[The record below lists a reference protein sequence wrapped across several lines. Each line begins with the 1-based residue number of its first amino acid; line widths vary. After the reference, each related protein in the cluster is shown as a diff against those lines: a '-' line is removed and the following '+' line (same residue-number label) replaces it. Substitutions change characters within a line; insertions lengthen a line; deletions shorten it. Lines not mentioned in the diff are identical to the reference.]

1 MIEYETTIIVNMLD
15 LSQILDLKCEI
26 ILASGSPRRKKLLEQ
41 IGLRFEVI
49 PADIDEDDILEKE
62 PAKFVM
68 ELANRKAN
76 HIATQNPEKIV
87 IGSDTTVYL
96 ENILLNKPIDEQ
108 DAYTM
113 LTQLSGKTHQV
124 YTGVSLVHNL
134 SQNSTNFYVKTDV
147 TFRELGEREK
157 YAYIATGSPMDKAG
171 SYGIQDDF
179 GSVFVEA
186 IFGCYYN
193 IVGFPL
199 SRFYKEIKEFNDKL

>member
-1 MIEYETTIIVNMLD
+1 MIIIVIMLD
-15 LSQILDLKCEI
+15 LAQILDLKHGV

-41 IGLRFEVI
+41 IGLKFEVI
-49 PADIDEDDILEKE
+49 PSHIDEDDITEQD

-68 ELANRKAN
+68 ELASRKAK
-76 HIATQNPEKIV
+76 HVASFKPDKIV

-96 ENILLNKPIDEQ
+96 GDVLLNKPANEH
-108 DAYTM
+108 DAYVM

-124 YTGVSLVHNL
+124 YTGVSLVHYDK
-134 SQNSTNFYVKTDV
+134 SVNFYVKTDV
-147 TFRELGEREK
+147 TFCELGEREK

-179 GSVFVEA
+179 GSVFVES
-186 IFGCYYN
+186 IVGCYYN

-199 SRFYKEIKEFNDKL
+199 SRFYQEIKDFNDKL

>member
-1 MIEYETTIIVNMLD
+1 MLD
-15 LSQILDLKCEI
+15 LAQILDLKYGI

-41 IGLRFEVI
+41 IGLKFDVV
-49 PADIDEDDILEKE
+49 PADIDEDDINEQD

-68 ELANRKAN
+68 ELARRKAKHVAKFN
-76 HIATQNPEKIV
+76 TDKIV

-96 ENILLNKPIDEQ
+96 NEELLNKPATEHE
-108 DAYTM
+108 AYEM
-113 LTQLSGKTHQV
+113 LTRLSGKTHQV
-124 YTGVSLVHNL
+124 YTGVALVHHDADK
-134 SQNSTNFYVKTDV
+134 SVNFYVKTDV

-179 GSVFVEA
+179 GSVFVEKIA
-186 IFGCYYN
+186 GCYYN

-199 SRFYKEIKEFNDKL
+199 SKFYEEIKEFNVKL

>member
-1 MIEYETTIIVNMLD
+1 MLD
-15 LSQILDLKCEI
+15 LAQILDLKYEI

-41 IGLRFEVI
+41 IGLKFEVI
-49 PADIDEDDILEKE
+49 PADIDEDDIHESD

-68 ELANRKAN
+68 ELASRKAKHVAKFN
-76 HIATQNPEKIV
+76 TDKIV

-96 ENILLNKPIDEQ
+96 NDELLNKPATEQ
-108 DAYTM
+108 EAYEM
-113 LTQLSGKTHQV
+113 LTRLSGKTHQV
-124 YTGVSLVHNL
+124 YSGVSLVHHDAGK
-134 SQNSTNFYVKTDV
+134 STEFFVKTDV

-179 GSVFVEA
+179 GSVFVES
-186 IFGCYYN
+186 IIGCYYN

-199 SRFYKEIKEFNDKL
+199 SKFYEEIKEFNAKL